1 MKPYFFPKPD
11 CPCDLLLT
19 WIILSSPHYL
29 LFFSCCLFFHTPMP
43 VLFHFQITSAAKHA
57 ESNGAAR
64 GLSTLAQA
72 RNAITQAKKTGRETN
87 YWPLMT
93 VRRLVCTDTN
103 AYAIDLLGGSS
114 TISNGSSA
122 SSSSDSNSPSTSEFS
137 GDVSDVSTPCGV
149 LLQSEVN
156 EAILRL
162 RAWHDR
168 SQNKCTGTIG
178 LRVLFTPLKSA
189 LPSEI

>member
-1 MKPYFFPKPD
+1 
-11 CPCDLLLT
+11 
-19 WIILSSPHYL
+19 
-29 LFFSCCLFFHTPMP
+29 
-43 VLFHFQITSAAKHA
+43 
-57 ESNGAAR
+57 
-64 GLSTLAQA
+64 
-72 RNAITQAKKTGRETN
+72 
-87 YWPLMT
+87 MT

-168 SQNKCTGTIG
+168 S
-178 LRVLFTPLKSA
+178 
-189 LPSEI
+189 